1 MEVILAV
8 VVFLFGL
15 VFGSFFNVVIYRL
28 PRSLPFGN
36 SRSVCP
42 LCGHQLSA
50 LELVPLASFLA
61 LRGRCSSCRAPIS
74 WRYFLVELGTGL
86 GFLFMFLFRSS
97 LSGFIIAVIY
107 FSFLLVLA
115 LIDLDHKILPN
126 VLTLSGL
133 ALGLAVSLLGFSI
146 PFRFSVLG
154 ASVGFL
160 LIFLI
165 ALLSRGGMGMG
176 DAKLMALIGSF
187 LGWQGVFF
195 VLFLG
200 SFFGAVGGLIY
211 LYITKQGRKTPI
223 PFGPS
228 LALAALI
235 IYFWAPW

>member
-1 MEVILAV
+1 MAV

-28 PRSLPFGN
+28 PRGLPFGN

-50 LELVPLASFLA
+50 LELVPLVSFLA
-61 LRGRCSSCRAPIS
+61 LGRRCSSCRAPIS

-86 GFLFMFLFRSS
+86 GFLFIFLLAPSF
-97 LSGFIIAVIY
+97 LSFIIGIIY

-126 VLTLSGL
+126 VLTLPGL
-133 ALGLAVSLLGFSI
+133 GVGLAVSLLGFSI
-146 PFRFSVLG
+146 PFRCSVLG

-165 ALLSRGGMGMG
+165 ALASRGGMGMG
-176 DAKLMALIGSF
+176 DAKLMAMIGSF

-200 SFFGAVGGLIY
+200 SLFGAVGGIVY
-211 LYITKQGRKTPI
+211 LYLTKQGRKTPI

-235 IYFWAPW
+235 IYFWALR